1 MALTLSMSIEDI
13 KKKIKDE
20 VPIQVI
26 ADLNGLDIKTFENA
40 LRQYEKD
47 TGEKILPER
56 KRGRPRTDNPGRST
70 QYRRAKEA
78 RETKPAP
85 SRILED
91 FSTAK
96 QVKDPEK
103 IMIDEKTMSCL
114 NEHIY
119 ALEEQLN
126 KLNAEIKTASEMLCS
141 WIQIRELCKT
151 KEDKNG
157 VN

>member
-20 VPIQVI
+20 VPFQVL

-56 KRGRPRTDNPGRST
+56 KRGRPRTDNPKRST

-78 RETKPAP
+78 REAEKKTEA
-85 SRILED
+85 
-91 FSTAK
+91 
-96 QVKDPEK
+96 DPWITWGREKVLEK
-103 IMIDEKTMSCL
+103 IRGEITL
-114 NEHIY
+114 
-119 ALEEQLN
+119 LEETIDSLE
-126 KLNAEIKTASEMLCS
+126 NAL
-141 WIQIRELCKT
+141 REHRAELEAW
-151 KEDKNG
+151 KELEAKYK
-157 VN
+157 

>member
-20 VPIQVI
+20 VPFQVI

-56 KRGRPRTDNPGRST
+56 KRGRPRTDNPKRST

-78 RETKPAP
+78 REAEKKTEKEPLAEYGY
-85 SRILED
+85 L
-91 FSTAK
+91 K
-96 QVKDPEK
+96 VLEK
-103 IMIDEKTMSCL
+103 IKGEITL
-114 NEHIY
+114 
-119 ALEEQLN
+119 LEETIESLE
-126 KLNAEIKTASEMLCS
+126 NAL
-141 WIQIRELCKT
+141 REHHAELEAW
-151 KEDKNG
+151 KELEAKYK
-157 VN
+157 

>member
-20 VPIQVI
+20 VPFQVI

-56 KRGRPRTDNPGRST
+56 KRGRPKTDNPKRST

-78 RETKPAP
+78 REAEKKTEA
-85 SRILED
+85 
-91 FSTAK
+91 
-96 QVKDPEK
+96 DPWITWGHEKVLEK
-103 IMIDEKTMSCL
+103 IQGEITL
-114 NEHIY
+114 
-119 ALEEQLN
+119 LEETIESLE
-126 KLNAEIKTASEMLCS
+126 NAL
-141 WIQIRELCKT
+141 REHRAELEAW
-151 KEDKNG
+151 KELEAKYK
-157 VN
+157 

>member
-20 VPIQVI
+20 VPFQVI

-56 KRGRPRTDNPGRST
+56 KRGRPRTDNPKRST

-78 RETKPAP
+78 REAEKKTEKEPLAEYGY
-85 SRILED
+85 L
-91 FSTAK
+91 K
-96 QVKDPEK
+96 VLEK
-103 IMIDEKTMSCL
+103 IKGEITL
-114 NEHIY
+114 
-119 ALEEQLN
+119 LEETIESLE
-126 KLNAEIKTASEMLCS
+126 NAL
-141 WIQIRELCKT
+141 REHRAELEAW
-151 KEDKNG
+151 KELEAKYK
-157 VN
+157 

>member
-20 VPIQVI
+20 VPFQVI

-56 KRGRPRTDNPGRST
+56 KRGRPRTDNPKRST

-78 RETKPAP
+78 REAEKKTETEPLAEYGYLKV
-85 SRILED
+85 L
-91 FSTAK
+91 
-96 QVKDPEK
+96 EK
-103 IMIDEKTMSCL
+103 IKGEITL
-114 NEHIY
+114 
-119 ALEEQLN
+119 LEETIESLE
-126 KLNAEIKTASEMLCS
+126 NAL
-141 WIQIRELCKT
+141 REHRAELEAW
-151 KEDKNG
+151 KELEAKYK
-157 VN
+157 